1 MYNHLPKV
9 DSTRSFEGSHRSP
22 RSEAAE
28 LRRMHR
34 EHVAA
39 ERARNAEGT
48 LDAPA
53 AAAAASRARSPC
65 CGGSWGIAGSAGGL
79 CRNAAAAPEGASPS
93 CLRTLR
99 REHRIVKRAEPACK
113 CIALL
118 TMRAARHDTSFG
130 RPLLA
135 WDRP

>member
-22 RSEAAE
+22 RSESAE

-48 LDAPA
+48 PDAPVA
-53 AAAAASRARSPC
+53 AGR
-65 CGGSWGIAGSAGGL
+65 GIARPVAVLWGL
-79 CRNAAAAPEGASPS
+79 VGI
-93 CLRTLR
+93 R
-99 REHRIVKRAEPACK
+99 R
-113 CIALL
+113 
-118 TMRAARHDTSFG
+118 
-130 RPLLA
+130 
-135 WDRP
+135 

>member
-39 ERARNAEGT
+39 ERARNAEQT
-48 LDAPA
+48 PDAPV
-53 AAAAASRARSPC
+53 SGGRGFARPV
-65 CGGSWGIAGSAGGL
+65 A
-79 CRNAAAAPEGASPS
+79 
-93 CLRTLR
+93 
-99 REHRIVKRAEPACK
+99 
-113 CIALL
+113 ALL
-118 TMRAARHDTSFG
+118 GLVATRR
-130 RPLLA
+130 
-135 WDRP
+135 